1 MKVAIIG
8 AGLTGVTTAYQLAK
22 RGCEVTVFDR
32 QPAAAEETSF
42 ANGGQISISQPF
54 PWNSPDVPLKVLK
67 WIGRK
72 DAPLVLKLQ
81 RDLHMWNWSLRYL
94 MNARETKFYESAG
107 KILKLALA
115 SKSALEE
122 TVQDENIKYHRETR
136 GILKLFS
143 TAAMAKEAEKHKN
156 WLSNNGVDQ
165 QLLNFQECVAIE
177 PSLAHTKMNIL
188 GGTFSP
194 IDESGDANLFI
205 KELVKVTER
214 LGVDYKFN
222 SEIDAIRSTG
232 TEVTSIRLKDQELSF
247 DKYVICAGSNSH
259 NISRD
264 LKLKLPL
271 YPVKGY
277 SVSIP
282 VEQSNNAPLTSITD
296 MENHVVI
303 SRLGNVLR
311 AAGTAEIN
319 GYNTVPNLHRENM
332 VLSSVQKLFPD
343 AGGFDKAIR
352 WCGLRPMTVDSVPII
367 GPTAHRNLFVN
378 TGHGPLGWTLC
389 SGSAKLIAEH
399 VLNIRTELDISDYSV
414 DRF

>member
-94 MNARETKFYESAG
+94 MNAREPKFYDSAA
-107 KILKLALA
+107 KILRLALA
-115 SKSALEE
+115 SKSTLDA
-122 TVQDENIKYHRETR
+122 TVKDENIKYHRETR

-143 TAAMAKEAEKHKN
+143 TSAMAEEAETHQK
-156 WLSNNGVDQ
+156 WLSDNGVDQ
-165 QLLNFQECVAIE
+165 QILNFEDCVAIE
-177 PSLAHTKMNIL
+177 PSLAHTKMKIL
-188 GGTFSP
+188 GGAFSP

-205 KELVKVTER
+205 KELAKVTEG
-214 LGVDYKFN
+214 LGVKYEFN
-222 SEIDAIRSTG
+222 SEIETIQSNG
-232 TEVTSIRLKDQELSF
+232 TEIASIKLKDKELSF
-247 DKYVICAGSNSH
+247 DKYVICAGSHSH
-259 NISRD
+259 NISRG

-282 VEQSNNAPLTSITD
+282 VEQTNSAPLTSITD

-311 AAGTAEIN
+311 AAGTAEVS
-319 GYNTVPNLHRENM
+319 GYNTAPNLHRENM
-332 VLSSVQKLFPD
+332 VLASVQKLFPE
-343 AGGFDKAIR
+343 AGGFDQAIR

-367 GPTAHRNLFVN
+367 GSTPYRNLFLN

-389 SGSAKLIAEH
+389 SGSAKLITEH
-399 VLNIRTELDISDYSV
+399 ILNIRTELDISDYSV